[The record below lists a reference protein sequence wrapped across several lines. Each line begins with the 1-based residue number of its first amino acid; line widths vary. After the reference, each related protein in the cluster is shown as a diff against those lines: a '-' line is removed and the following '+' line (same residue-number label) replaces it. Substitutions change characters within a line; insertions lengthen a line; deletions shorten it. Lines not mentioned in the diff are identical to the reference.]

1 MSQRETP
8 LLLADDSSVII
19 YIFPNLQNVNILGGK
34 NADISHFIPDE
45 VSCHWLAPPPPFC
58 ESLTSGY

>member
-8 LLLADDSSVII
+8 LLLADDSSIII
-19 YIFPNLQNVNILGGK
+19 YIFPNLQNVNILGEGK

-45 VSCHWLAPPPPFC
+45 VPCHRLAPHLL
-58 ESLTSGY
+58 SVNH